1 MPIISYY
8 NRYRQSFKWGKRML
22 EKKRILLIDDE
33 EDYCY
38 FMSRNL
44 EATGEFS
51 VIIAQEGQEGINL
64 ARKEHP
70 DLILLD
76 VILPGVSGTDVAS
89 ALFNDPHTRRIPI
102 VFLTAVV
109 TQRELGAKVVK
120 EIGGNNFIAKT
131 AQTEEV
137 VRAIK
142 KLLHM

>member
-1 MPIISYY
+1 MV
-8 NRYRQSFKWGKRML
+8 
-22 EKKRILLIDDE
+22 EKKRILLVDDE

-44 EATGEFS
+44 ETTGEFS
-51 VIIAQEGQEGINL
+51 VIVAHDGQEGIDL

-76 VILPGVSGTDVAS
+76 IILPGVSGADVAS
-89 ALFNDPHTRRIPI
+89 TLLSDPQTRRIPI
-102 VFLTAVV
+102 IFLTAVV
-109 TQRELGAKVVK
+109 TQRELGVKAVK

-137 VRAIK
+137 IEAVK
-142 KLLHM
+142 KLLHI

>member
-1 MPIISYY
+1 MV
-8 NRYRQSFKWGKRML
+8 
-22 EKKRILLIDDE
+22 EKKRILLVDDE

-51 VIIAQEGQEGINL
+51 VIVANEGQEGINL

-76 VILPGVSGTDVAS
+76 IILPGISGADVAS
-89 ALFNDPHTRRIPI
+89 ILLSDPQTRRIPI
-102 VFLTAVV
+102 IFLTAVV
-109 TQRELGAKVVK
+109 TQRELGVKAVK

-137 VRAIK
+137 IEAVK
-142 KLLHM
+142 KLLHI

>member
-1 MPIISYY
+1 
-8 NRYRQSFKWGKRML
+8 ML
-22 EKKRILLIDDE
+22 EKKRILMVDDE

-51 VIIAQEGQEGINL
+51 VIVAHEGKEGISL
-64 ARKEHP
+64 AKKEHP

-76 VILPGVSGTDVAS
+76 IVLPGVSGTDVAS
-89 ALFNDPHTRRIPI
+89 VLMNDSQTRRIPI
-102 VFLTAVV
+102 IFLTAIV
-109 TQRELGAKVVK
+109 TQKELGVKSVK
-120 EIGGNNFIAKT
+120 EVGGNNLIAKT

-137 VRAIK
+137 VKAIK

>member
-1 MPIISYY
+1 
-8 NRYRQSFKWGKRML
+8 ML
-22 EKKRILLIDDE
+22 EKKRILLVDDE

-51 VIIAQEGQEGINL
+51 VIIAHGGQEGISL

-76 VILPGVSGTDVAS
+76 IVLPRVSGADVAS
-89 ALFNDPHTRRIPI
+89 VLLNDPHTRRIPI

-109 TQRELGAKVVK
+109 TQKELGVKAVK

-131 AQTEEV
+131 AQIEEV
-137 VRAIK
+137 VKAIK
-142 KLLHM
+142 ELLHM

>member
-1 MPIISYY
+1 MV
-8 NRYRQSFKWGKRML
+8 
-22 EKKRILLIDDE
+22 EKKRILLVDDE

-51 VIIAQEGQEGINL
+51 VMMTHEGQAGINL

-76 VILPGVSGTDVAS
+76 IVLPGISGTDVAS
-89 ALFNDPHTRRIPI
+89 VLLNDPQTRRIPI
-102 VFLTAVV
+102 IFLTAVV
-109 TQRELGAKVVK
+109 TQRELGVKAVK

-137 VRAIK
+137 VKAIK
-142 KLLHM
+142 QLLHT

>member
-1 MPIISYY
+1 VS
-8 NRYRQSFKWGKRML
+8 KWEGKIMV
-22 EKKRILLIDDE
+22 EKKRILLVDDE

-51 VIIAQEGQEGINL
+51 VIVAHEGQVGIDL
-64 ARKEHP
+64 ARKERP

-76 VILPGVSGTDVAS
+76 IILPGLSGTDVAS
-89 ALFNDPHTRRIPI
+89 ALLSDPETRRIPI
-102 VFLTAVV
+102 IFLTAVV
-109 TQRELGAKVVK
+109 TQRELGVKAVK

-137 VRAIK
+137 VEAVK

>member
-1 MPIISYY
+1 
-8 NRYRQSFKWGKRML
+8 ML
-22 EKKRILLIDDE
+22 EKKRILLVDDE

-51 VIIAQEGQEGINL
+51 VITAYDGQAGIDL

-76 VILPGVSGTDVAS
+76 IILPGISGTDAAGV
-89 ALFNDPHTRRIPI
+89 LFDDPHTRRIPI
-102 VFLTAVV
+102 IFLTAVV
-109 TQRELGAKVVK
+109 TQKELGAEIVK
-120 EIGGNNFIAKT
+120 KIGGNNFIAKT
-131 AQTEEV
+131 SQIEEV
-137 VRAIK
+137 VKAIK